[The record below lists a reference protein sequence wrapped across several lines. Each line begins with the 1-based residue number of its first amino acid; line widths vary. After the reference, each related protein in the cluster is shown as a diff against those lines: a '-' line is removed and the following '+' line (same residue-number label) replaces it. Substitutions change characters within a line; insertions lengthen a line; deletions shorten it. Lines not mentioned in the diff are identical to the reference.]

1 MYLYHTLISLY
12 SVSADSK
19 LIARL
24 ACLRCAKMEC
34 KDFDAAA
41 TESFA
46 DLFVTAMHHADEQ
59 VG

>member
-1 MYLYHTLISLY
+1 M
-12 SVSADSK
+12 SADSK

-41 TESFA
+41 TDSFA